1 MEKLIRVIKDFIK
14 CIFIGSCISF
24 GIIVI
29 VGIISLLVSKF
40 DWRQSLEVVRSAIL
54 IIGSLGI
61 VLGALLILKK
71 RKEKE
76 LQFKEQWQK
85 KYSIFSYRIV
95 VIVDSFVI
103 ILYGGVIDWL
113 IMSFIH

>member
-1 MEKLIRVIKDFIK
+1 MEKLIGIIKDFIK
-14 CIFIGSCISF
+14 CIFVGSCISF

-40 DWRQSLEVVRSAIL
+40 DWGQSLEVVRSATF

-71 RKEKE
+71 RGRKG
-76 LQFKEQWQK
+76 
-85 KYSIFSYRIV
+85 ITV
-95 VIVDSFVI
+95 
-103 ILYGGVIDWL
+103 
-113 IMSFIH
+113 